1 MALPVAGRITSY
13 DAFQFEALTGNTANN
28 VPTALPTGIVLR
40 GRFEQQQAW
49 ILSAAQLKAL
59 QTTAVTLVA
68 APNSGVGIVPAA
80 PGAGY
85 LLKPTSLFLEYI
97 FNTTA
102 YTIGNADNAFQIE
115 YSGKTTNIVKS
126 NATGLVDQ
134 AASEFISVAPAV
146 AGTVIGLTNAVNL
159 GLEIKL
165 VGTTPAL
172 TLGDG
177 LLLVVLDYD
186 VCIVY

>member
-1 MALPVAGRITSY
+1 MTLPVAGRITSY
-13 DAFQFEALTGNTANN
+13 DETAFDALTGNTANN
-28 VPTALPTGIVLR
+28 VPTVMPTGVVQR
-40 GRFEQQQAW
+40 GRLQQQQAW

-59 QTTAVTLVA
+59 QTTAVLLVA

-85 LLKPTSLFLEYI
+85 LLKPTALFLEYI

-115 YSGKTTNIVKS
+115 YAGKTTDVIKT

-134 AASEFISVAPAV
+134 TASEFIAVEPAV
-146 AGTVIGLTNAVNL
+146 AGTVIGLANGVNL

>member
-1 MALPVAGRITSY
+1 MALPTPGRVDTY
-13 DAFQFEALTGNTANN
+13 DEFQFLALTGNTPNN
-28 VPTALPTGIVLR
+28 DPTSFGTGVVNN
-40 GRFEQQQAW
+40 GRLEKQVVW

-59 QTTAVTLVA
+59 QTTAVALTPT
-68 APNSGVGIVPAA
+68 PNTFQAMKPAA

-85 LLKPTSLFLEYI
+85 ALRPTRLMLEYI

-115 YSGKTTNIVKS
+115 HIGKSTNLVKT

-134 AASEFISVAPAV
+134 ASSQVIDVEPAV
-146 AGTVIGLTNAVNL
+146 AGTVIALTNVVNL

-177 LLLVVLDYD
+177 LLLVILDYD
-186 VCIVY
+186 VDIVY

>member
-1 MALPVAGRITSY
+1 MTLPVAGRIPAYES
-13 DAFQFEALTGNTANN
+13 DSFSALTGVTQNN
-28 VPTALPTGIVLR
+28 VPTSLPTGLVQR
-40 GRFEQQQAW
+40 GRLTQQQAW
-49 ILSAAQLKAL
+49 ILSSAQLKAL
-59 QTTAVTLVA
+59 QTTAITLA
-68 APNSGVGIVPAA
+68 GAPNAGVGLVPKA

-85 LLKPTSLFLEYI
+85 LLKPTNLFLEYI

-102 YTIGNADNAFQIE
+102 YTIANADNAFQIE
-115 YSGKTTNIVKS
+115 YVGKTTNLLKT

-134 AASEFISVAPAV
+134 VASEIIGIAPAV
-146 AGTVIGLTNAVNL
+146 AGTVISLANSVNL

>member
-1 MALPVAGRITSY
+1 MSLPVAGRIPGY
-13 DAFQFEALTGNTANN
+13 DADSFLALTGNTPNN
-28 VPTALPTGIVLR
+28 EPTAFPTGTLER
-40 GRFEQQQAW
+40 GKLSQQVQW
-49 ILSAAQLKAL
+49 IISSAQLKAL
-59 QTTAVTLVA
+59 QTTAVQLVA
-68 APNSGVGIVPAA
+68 DPNTLGAAVPKA

-85 LLKPTSLFLEYI
+85 LLLPTKMFLEYI

-102 YTIGNADNAFQIE
+102 YTIANADNAFQIE
-115 YSGKTTNIVKS
+115 YHGKSTNLLKT

-134 AASEFISVAPAV
+134 TASEVIWVEPAV
-146 AGTVIGLTNAVNL
+146 AGSLLTLANSVNL
-159 GLEIKL
+159 GLELKL

-186 VCIVY
+186 VEIVY